1 MSKTVWT
8 VTYQDA
14 QVEALD
20 AEQIKVFEDRVTAEA
35 YARLLSK
42 DHDYI
47 NMYESEV
54 TKSVRVLSAAAV
66 EKANSGHPGMRS
78 EERRVGKECRS
89 RWSPYH

>member
-20 AEQIKVFEDRVTAEA
+20 SDQIRVFEEREA
-35 YARLLSK
+35 ARFYAQKLSLEY
-42 DHDYI
+42 DYV

-54 TKSVRVLSAAAV
+54 SKWAS
-66 EKANSGHPGMRS
+66 
-78 EERRVGKECRS
+78 
-89 RWSPYH
+89 

>member
-20 AEQIKVFEDRVTAEA
+20 SDQIRVFEEREA
-35 YARLLSK
+35 ARFYAQQLSLK
-42 DHDYI
+42 YDYV

-54 TKSVRVLSAAAV
+54 SKWAS
-66 EKANSGHPGMRS
+66 
-78 EERRVGKECRS
+78 
-89 RWSPYH
+89 

>member
-20 AEQIKVFEDRVTAEA
+20 AEQIKVFEEKVTADA

-42 DHDYI
+42 DHDYVR
-47 NMYESEV
+47 MYESEV
-54 TKSVRVLSAAAV
+54 NEWDHS
-66 EKANSGHPGMRS
+66 
-78 EERRVGKECRS
+78 
-89 RWSPYH
+89 

>member
-20 AEQIKVFEDRVTAEA
+20 AEQIRVFQDRVTADA

-42 DHDYI
+42 DHDYVR
-47 NMYESEV
+47 MYESEV
-54 TKSVRVLSAAAV
+54 N
-66 EKANSGHPGMRS
+66 E
-78 EERRVGKECRS
+78 
-89 RWSPYH
+89 W